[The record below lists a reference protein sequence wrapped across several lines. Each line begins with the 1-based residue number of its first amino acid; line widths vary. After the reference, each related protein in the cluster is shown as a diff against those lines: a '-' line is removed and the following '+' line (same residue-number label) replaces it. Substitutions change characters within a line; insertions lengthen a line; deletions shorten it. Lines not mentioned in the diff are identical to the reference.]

1 MSSDKFTGR
10 RGIIPIDTARVCIPG
25 WTLRMEIPGMPYSEP
40 SFGSIVPGCNAAAE
54 KGLAVDVMGVAYL
67 ITRAQYQQVIASE
80 GGGIA
85 YRDVRLEGAPV
96 SAADRQKIG
105 DRVWLRTLVSA
116 MVRQPPPYPSA
127 RYMVSQIKTLPD
139 RTRAKRRHINTIPQ
153 GILTQGGAEAGLP
166 LEYQTYLRNIPI
178 YRLPDSSRTRFGA
191 SVFVSIWGPVMN
203 AMEKLTNANMREDG
217 TAPHW
222 VILVVRWVMV
232 LIWLCHDYIFAP
244 IFGPGDV

>member
-10 RGIIPIDTARVCIPG
+10 RGIVPVDTARVCIPG

-40 SFGSIVPGCNAAAE
+40 AFSSIVPGCDAAAE
-54 KGLAVDVMGVAYL
+54 KGLAFDVMGVAYL

-116 MVRQPPPYPSA
+116 MVRRPPPNPSA
-127 RYMVSQIKTLPD
+127 RYM
-139 RTRAKRRHINTIPQ
+139 
-153 GILTQGGAEAGLP
+153 GILTEGGAEAGLP

-191 SVFVSIWGPVMN
+191 SVFVSIWGPVMS

-217 TAPHW
+217 TAPYW
-222 VILVVRWVMV
+222 VISVVRWVMV